1 MKKAISIILAL
12 VMTLAVLT
20 ACGSSTQPAATSAPA
35 PAANDAAASAEP
47 AKDVRLLK
55 TSLPTAWDET
65 HGYTQAL
72 IAMNKYLDEVSGGT
86 LQLDVYA
93 GGQLG
98 DETAIFECLQLGTV
112 DCAIFNAASLS
123 NFTHALEAFDLPYLY
138 TDDEGWA
145 NQELQNAVVSS
156 DFARGY
162 LDKVYEETTVHAVGF
177 LYNAA
182 RDFFLNKP
190 LDSLADASKIKL
202 RSMTAQMHL
211 DMYTA
216 MGFVATPMGYSEVY
230 NAMQTGV
237 IDGFEDTACSTI
249 TSGTYETAKYCVKS
263 GHATASPLFVCSDMV
278 WNSLTAEEQGWL
290 IGAVEVGRQACCDTF
305 VVSQANAYKTF
316 EEKGL
321 KVSVIDRDEA
331 RTAVAPVIA
340 KYCENE
346 DYKAVYVFVQ
356 ELREELGLGS
366 YIGMED
372 YMDMFA

>member
-20 ACGSSTQPAATSAPA
+20 ACGSSSTQPAATSA

-55 TSLPTAWDET
+55 TSMPTAWDET

-86 LQLDVYA
+86 LQLDIYA

-156 DFARGY
+156 DFAG
-162 LDKVYEETTVHAVGF
+162 LDTDTFKF
-177 LYNAA
+177 
-182 RDFFLNKP
+182 
-190 LDSLADASKIKL
+190 SKDYCNVSKSFSVCIKFSSKL
-202 RSMTAQMHL
+202 LLIS
-211 DMYTA
+211 
-216 MGFVATPMGYSEVY
+216 TPS
-230 NAMQTGV
+230 
-237 IDGFEDTACSTI
+237 
-249 TSGTYETAKYCVKS
+249 TYEILMIV
-263 GHATASPLFVCSDMV
+263 PLL
-278 WNSLTAEEQGWL
+278 LT
-290 IGAVEVGRQACCDTF
+290 
-305 VVSQANAYKTF
+305 
-316 EEKGL
+316 
-321 KVSVIDRDEA
+321 
-331 RTAVAPVIA
+331 
-340 KYCENE
+340 
-346 DYKAVYVFVQ
+346 
-356 ELREELGLGS
+356 
-366 YIGMED
+366 
-372 YMDMFA
+372 

>member
-20 ACGSSTQPAATSAPA
+20 ACGSSSTQPAETSA

-55 TSLPTAWDET
+55 TSMPTAWDET

-86 LQLDVYA
+86 LQLDIYA

-237 IDGFEDTACSTI
+237 IDGFEDTAKMTGRREYVSKLAKEYDADGIIYEQIKFCDPWAYERMMGSHI
-249 TSGTYETAKYCVKS
+249 MHDDYGYPVLSVDRPYNISSSGQMRTRVQA
-263 GHATASPLFVCSDMV
+263 FVESI
-278 WNSLTAEEQGWL
+278 EIKKIQG
-290 IGAVEVGRQACCDTF
+290 GD
-305 VVSQANAYKTF
+305 K
-316 EEKGL
+316 
-321 KVSVIDRDEA
+321 
-331 RTAVAPVIA
+331 
-340 KYCENE
+340 
-346 DYKAVYVFVQ
+346 
-356 ELREELGLGS
+356 
-366 YIGMED
+366 
-372 YMDMFA
+372 

>member
-35 PAANDAAASAEP
+35 ANDAAASAEP

-55 TSLPTAWDET
+55 TSMPTAWDET

-86 LQLDVYA
+86 LQLDIYA

-162 LDKVYEETTVHAVGF
+162 LDKVYEDLPA
-177 LYNAA
+177 
-182 RDFFLNKP
+182 P
-190 LDSLADASKIKL
+190 LGPA
-202 RSMTAQMHL
+202 
-211 DMYTA
+211 
-216 MGFVATPMGYSEVY
+216 
-230 NAMQTGV
+230 
-237 IDGFEDTACSTI
+237 I
-249 TSGTYETAKYCVKS
+249 TSRWPRHTV
-263 GHATASPLFVCSDMV
+263 
-278 WNSLTAEEQGWL
+278 
-290 IGAVEVGRQACCDTF
+290 
-305 VVSQANAYKTF
+305 
-316 EEKGL
+316 
-321 KVSVIDRDEA
+321 
-331 RTAVAPVIA
+331 
-340 KYCENE
+340 
-346 DYKAVYVFVQ
+346 
-356 ELREELGLGS
+356 
-366 YIGMED
+366 
-372 YMDMFA
+372 